1 MVLVDLDPAHEPQ
14 LPLPP
19 CLPLVLPVILT
30 YMWLNN
36 LGMMTQSHCYDWTSF
51 DICVE
56 LWVSFPPGIQ
66 LYLSVDSGQYK

>member
-1 MVLVDLDPAHEPQ
+1 MVDLDPVLEPH

-36 LGMMTQSHCYDWTSF
+36 LGTMSHCYDWTSF
-51 DICVE
+51 DDCIE
-56 LWVSFPPGIQ
+56 LLVDFLPGNW
-66 LYLSVDSGQYK
+66 LYLSTDSGGYK

>member
-1 MVLVDLDPAHEPQ
+1 MVDLDPVLEPC

-19 CLPLVLPVILT
+19 CLLLVLLVILT

-36 LGMMTQSHCYDWTSF
+36 LGMITQSYCYDWTSF

-56 LWVSFPPGIQ
+56 LWVDFPSGNQ
-66 LYLSVDSGQYK
+66 SDLSADSSGYK

>member
-1 MVLVDLDPAHEPQ
+1 MVGLDPVLEPH

-36 LGMMTQSHCYDWTSF
+36 LGMITQSHCYDWTSF
-51 DICVE
+51 YVCVE
-56 LWVSFPPGIQ
+56 LWVDFPPGNQ
-66 LYLSVDSGQYK
+66 LYLSTDSSGYK